1 MRCNKN
7 AHVSSSQP
15 GVEPGIFW
23 SVVRRVIHCATGP
36 KTTLLPI
43 MMTLQAYTAGLHG
56 TCSLCTEFFEYTK
69 HYGRLSSSRTR
80 LWKKKKEPGSEIGDS
95 SEASPYVTVQRRATP
110 ADWREEPLPTPPPPA
125 PEPWE
130 TVWLL
135 RWNVPPSGGFFPAL
149 WLAASFRE
157 SRRGLR
163 EGKDGGDGGRWCRWK
178 PRVQREGPELRPRN
192 SWHTGGCGQAGVRAW
207 TSASWMRGPNS
218 GTARGR
224 PVIPERQ
231 GWGGRSG
238 WDQGGRNHLV
248 LRGEKPRALERERR
262 AGNFLGVCGHW
273 TPKLEELSGK
283 LKRGA

>member
-1 MRCNKN
+1 MGCNKN
-7 AHVSSSQP
+7 IHVSPSQP

-36 KTTLLPI
+36 KTTLLAP

-56 TCSLCTEFFEYTK
+56 TCSLCTEFYEYTK
-69 HYGRLSSSRTR
+69 LYGRLSSSRIR
-80 LWKKKKEPGSEIGDS
+80 PWDWWLFRSLAVRHC
-95 SEASPYVTVQRRATP
+95 EARGLARRATP
-110 ADWREEPLPTPPPPA
+110 HPSSSSSRAVGDALVVKVKRPA
-125 PEPWE
+125 FW
-130 TVWLL
+130 
-135 RWNVPPSGGFFPAL
+135 GFFPAL

-163 EGKDGGDGGRWCRWK
+163 EGKDGGDGGWWCRWK

-207 TSASWMRGPNS
+207 TSASWMRGLNS
-218 GTARGR
+218 GTERDR

-248 LRGEKPRALERERR
+248 LRGEKPRALELERR
-262 AGNFLGVCGHW
+262 AGNLLRACGHW
-273 TPKLEELSGK
+273 TPKSEELSSK
-283 LKRGA
+283 LKKGA